1 MKIGLV
7 CPYPLDIPGG
17 VREHVLGLYG
27 EFKKRGHKVKIIF
40 PGGLRK
46 KSKKKDIIFLGIYLK
61 IPSNKDQATIT
72 FCSNFAQKI
81 QKMLEKEKFD
91 IIHFHEFYTPFSSL
105 QILQHSTS
113 INIATFHAC
122 SEASPLAKTAK
133 SISRTYL
140 KKTAK
145 KIHGA
150 IAVSTVARKYAI
162 FPNKRKIIII
172 PNGVDLTRFNT
183 RVSPLRK
190 FADKKIN
197 ILFVGRLT
205 KRKGLIYLL
214 RAFRI
219 LKKKYPN
226 IRLIVV
232 GDGDQKRKAKEFVR
246 LHRVKDVFFAGAVS
260 DKLLPFYY
268 ASADIF
274 CSPATEA
281 ESFGIVLLEAM
292 ATGLP
297 VVAFAN
303 TGYKQVL
310 KGFGER
316 GLVPSKNVK
325 SLAGKIES
333 LIEGKE
339 LRKDLAAWG
348 QKEVKKYSW
357 KKVSSRVLAF
367 YKITQN
373 NYFKHKI

>member
-7 CPYPLDIPGG
+7 CPYPFDTPGG
-17 VREHVLGLYG
+17 VREHVLGLYR
-27 EFKKRGHKVKIIF
+27 EFAKRGHKVKIIF
-40 PGGLRK
+40 PGSFRK
-46 KSKKKDIIFLGIYLK
+46 QKKKRDIIFLGISFK
-61 IPSNKDQATIT
+61 IPSNKDHASIT
-72 FCSNFAQKI
+72 FCHNLDQRIQKI
-81 QKMLEKEKFD
+81 LEKEKFD
-91 IIHFHEFYTPFSSL
+91 IIHFHEFYNPFSSL

-140 KKTAK
+140 KKTAQ

-232 GDGDQKRKAKEFVR
+232 GDGDQKGKARQFVR
-246 LHRVKDVFFAGAVS
+246 HNKVKDVFFVGAIS